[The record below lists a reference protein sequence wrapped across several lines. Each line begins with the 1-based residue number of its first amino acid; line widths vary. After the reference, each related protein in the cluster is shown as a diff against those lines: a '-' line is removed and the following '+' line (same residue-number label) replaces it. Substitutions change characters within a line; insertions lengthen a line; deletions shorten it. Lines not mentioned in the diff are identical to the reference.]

1 MDFYS
6 PRKLIFKAWN
16 KETRL
21 LVRLETIP
29 CSRGELIKKDHIFLQ
44 FTGLYD
50 KQEEELYEMDI
61 VLLDSGKYLV
71 RWSHERSG
79 WILSKLPEATQQEA
93 LTLGNTTRCVRF
105 CNYFESGERD

>member
-29 CSRGELIKKDHIFLQ
+29 CARGELIKKDHIFLQ
-44 FTGLYD
+44 FTGRYD

-61 VLLDSGKYLV
+61 VLLDSGKHLV
-71 RWSHERSG
+71 QWSHERSG
-79 WILSKLPEATQQEA
+79 WILSKLPEATQHEP
-93 LTLGNTTRCVRF
+93 LTLGNTARCIRL